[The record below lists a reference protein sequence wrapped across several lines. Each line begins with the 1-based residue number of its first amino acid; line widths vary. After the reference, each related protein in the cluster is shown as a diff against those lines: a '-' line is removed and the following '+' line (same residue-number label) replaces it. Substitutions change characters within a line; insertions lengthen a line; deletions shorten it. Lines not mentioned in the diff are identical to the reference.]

1 MLFDSQ
7 AQLEVAVQEM
17 EYWIQVKKDS
27 VEQQIVQKDKYLS
40 IG

>member
-27 VEQQIVQKDKYLS
+27 VEQQIVHKDKYLS